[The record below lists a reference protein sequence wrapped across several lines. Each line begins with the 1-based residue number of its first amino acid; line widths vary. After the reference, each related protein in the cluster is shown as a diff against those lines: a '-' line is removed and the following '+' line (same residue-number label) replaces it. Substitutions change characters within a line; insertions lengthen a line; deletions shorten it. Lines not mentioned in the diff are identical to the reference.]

1 MTKVKVHNLN
11 GTKDFEPKDGETS
24 WLTWWESK
32 SGKTAIL
39 CSNCDCIHPA
49 RVGGHVQKDGS
60 DTTDKWFIVP
70 LCYGCNGKSSS
81 FEVPQDS
88 LVAVND

>member
-24 WLTWWESK
+24 WLAWWESK

-70 LCYGCNGKSSS
+70 LCYGCNG
-81 FEVPQDS
+81 
-88 LVAVND
+88 